1 MGKSTRRPVLAAGG
15 IVIRNGQKP
24 LIAVVQRRRDNAWV
38 LPKGKLKPNEKPIV
52 GARREATE
60 ETGCDVRVHEF
71 LGVISYLGS
80 SGPKLAHFWRMQ
92 AVGGA
97 AGKPTDDIKMV
108 EWLPLAAAIDRL
120 SLSHEQIFLRGVGH
134 QALKRTLKKARI
146 KPPLREAVLL
156 PGEKPLPVA
165 SPGAAASHGGNAR
178 PRWDVLARLKRWQA
192 AVGRTGGRTSVAAPS
207 SGAR

>member
-1 MGKSTRRPVLAAGG
+1 MGKSTRTPILAAGG

-71 LGVISYLGS
+71 LGVISYLGG

-92 AVGGA
+92 AVNGA
-97 AGKPTDDIKMV
+97 AGKPTDDIKTV

-120 SLSHEQIFLRGVGH
+120 SLSHEQTFLRSVG
-134 QALKRTLKKARI
+134 QRALKRTVKKARI
-146 KPPLREAVLL
+146 KPPLQQGALL

-165 SPGAAASHGGNAR
+165 PPEAAASHGAKAR
-178 PRWDVLARLKRWQA
+178 PRWTMLARLKRWQA
-192 AVGRTGGRTSVAAPS
+192 AIGRAGGRAGVAAPS